1 MSEQNRSVL
10 ELALAQAG
18 TVDGPVFTKEDGSV
32 GVRFDCIEVEQPGDG
47 PGLRMHLSY
56 KGQRL
61 ATQVCAD
68 FKPCDIWTLRGL
80 RGEIE
85 VRQ

>member
-18 TVDGPVFTKEDGSV
+18 AVDGPVFTKEDGSV
-32 GVRFDCIEVEQPGDG
+32 GVRFDCIELQQVGE
-47 PGLRMHLSY
+47 GLEMRLSY
-56 KGQRL
+56 KGGKSL
-61 ATQVCAD
+61 VTQTFAS
-68 FKPCDIWTLRGL
+68 FKPCDILVVNGL